1 MKLQLREFLND
12 IREGERIFI
21 EYESTSHPELSL
33 DGLVKWSNEEGMPLL
48 IVDMLDT
55 FHLFVQ
61 QLRFL
66 GYSTHH
72 LENLCVI
79 KGGGKVEFGKVIGRV
94 RIMEEFYVQLK
105 EYTDAVRLFFEKVKS
120 DKAVIV
126 FLGTEK
132 FMYSFQESSYR
143 VEEYFEK
150 VVRSPLFKGNMIFV
164 FALKGLMSAQVKALW
179 HESSTRVLEINGRGD
194 RFFIKKAPKP
204 DHLDGVIEL

>member
-1 MKLQLREFLND
+1 MKLKLREFLND

-21 EYESTSHPELSL
+21 EYESTTHPELFL
-33 DGLVKWSNEEGMPLL
+33 DGLVKWSNEEGIPIL
-48 IVDMLDT
+48 IIDMLDI

-66 GYSTHH
+66 GYKTHH

-79 KGGGKVEFGKVIGRV
+79 KGGGRVEFGKVIGRV

-105 EYTDAVRLFFEKVKS
+105 EYTDAVRLFFEKAKS

-132 FMYSFQESSYR
+132 FLYSFQESSYR

-150 VVRSPLFKGNMIFV
+150 IVRSPLFEGNMIFV
-164 FALKGLMSAQVKALW
+164 FALKGLMGAQVRALW
-179 HESSTRVLEINGRGD
+179 YESSTRVLEINGRGD
-194 RFFIKKAPKP
+194 RFFIKKAPKL